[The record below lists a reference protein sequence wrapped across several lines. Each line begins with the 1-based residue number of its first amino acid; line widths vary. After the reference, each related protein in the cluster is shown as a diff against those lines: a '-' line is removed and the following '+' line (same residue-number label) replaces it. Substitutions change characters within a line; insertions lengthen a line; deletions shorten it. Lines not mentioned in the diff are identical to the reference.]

1 MIEATLFTNFRI
13 CGGNMPLFTILDDI
27 LCGKYEVPVNLH
39 RAALQAGD
47 TSTAERI
54 KKALPAFTVSAT
66 YRNARRIEQLT
77 GYNPLQILD
86 IDNLD
91 PADISRLRKQVNDA
105 PYTVCSFLSPGARGL
120 KIIVYT
126 AVDIELHPRN
136 HRAIYNTL
144 KEWYTDLLK
153 VEIDASGSDAGRL
166 CFVSYDPELYLSPR
180 FTGWLRT
187 GEGLPDGLPLL
198 APQAKRPR
206 KAAAPADPA
215 KLLAAAR
222 KRMDK
227 QENYCEGNRNNYVYR
242 FACLCNRMG
251 VPAQNLVDYCTA
263 NFADLSS
270 EECNNAVA
278 SACNNREEYN
288 TLPQKVNGKKVEMIQ
303 QYLSEYFMLR
313 KNVVRGMIEYREKR
327 KRYKEY
333 LPVTDYWENT
343 VWCNLQLQGI
353 FCKISEL
360 RSVIHSDFSKEYDPF
375 KSYFGKLPAWDGETD
390 HIARL
395 AATVSTNRPEYW
407 LNCLRKWLVAV
418 VACAIDEGKE
428 NHTVLLLSGDQ
439 GLGKTTWCRNLVPP
453 ELRRYTYSG
462 NLDPASKDSSLLL
475 SDCILIVLDEL
486 SGQSR
491 MELNRLKAMITKN
504 YVRERRAYAH
514 NAETYDRRASFAAT
528 VNDSQVLT
536 DRTGSRRFLCFEA
549 SRIDYLSPVDYKG
562 VYAQA
567 LALYKDGFKFWFS
580 DSDIAEVNRN
590 NEPFQQTSPEEELF
604 YTFFRKPVRF
614 EHPQLLS
621 SSEII
626 AKIAEKTRLPIT
638 PINVNNLGKM
648 LKRAEFEYTIRRGT
662 RLFSVIELTFDEVKS
677 VQLGITSYENNNEQ
691 TPENQ
696 PDSTPQNPR
705 DDTKSP
711 DPSLPF

>member
-120 KIIVYT
+120 KIIAYT

-198 APQAKRPR
+198 TPQAKRPR
-206 KAAAPADPA
+206 KAAVPADPA

-227 QENYCEGNRNNYVYR
+227 QEAYCEGNRNNYVYR

-390 HIARL
+390 PIGQL
-395 AATVSTNRPEYW
+395 AATVDTTCPEYW
-407 LNCLRKWLVAV
+407 VKCLKKWLVAV
-418 VACAIDEGKE
+418 VACAINERKA
-428 NHTVLLLSGDQ
+428 NHTVLLLSGAQ
-439 GLGKTTWCRNLVPP
+439 GLGKTTWLRNLVPP
-453 ELRRYTYSG
+453 VLRNYVYSG
-462 NLDPASKDSSLLL
+462 NLDPTAKDSSLLM
-475 SDCILIVLDEL
+475 SDCFLIILDEL

-491 MELNRLKAMITKN
+491 VELNQLKALITKDSIL
-504 YVRERRAYAH
+504 ERRPYAR
-514 NAETYDRRASFAAT
+514 NAETFVRRASFAAT
-528 VNDSQVLT
+528 VNDSQILT
-536 DRTGSRRFLCFEA
+536 DRTGSRRFLCFETL
-549 SRIDYLSPVDYKG
+549 RIDYTSGIDHAAI
-562 VYAQA
+562 YAQA
-567 LALYKDGFKFWFS
+567 LGLYKQGFRYWFA
-580 DSDIAEVNRN
+580 DKDITEINEN
-590 NEPFQQTSPEEELF
+590 NEPFQQSSPEAELLF
-604 YTFFRKPVRF
+604 TYFRKPVRF
-614 EHPQLLS
+614 EVYILLS
-621 SSEII
+621 TSEIM
-626 AKIAEKTRLPIT
+626 AKIAERTRYSVT
-638 PINVNNLGKM
+638 TMSVNQLGKV
-648 LKRAEFEYTIRRGT
+648 LKSAGFESQKRHGK
-662 RLFSVIELTFDEVKS
+662 RLFAVIELTNDQIEARRKGFGYDPVDGVDNSDNKEDSGGVH
-677 VQLGITSYENNNEQ
+677 
-691 TPENQ
+691 
-696 PDSTPQNPR
+696 PDY
-705 DDTKSP
+705 K
-711 DPSLPF
+711 LPF